1 MIGRFQKNPEIAPQN
16 IIKHL
21 TKQLSSPTNNLC
33 FKYSERKNTIIKH
46 NKSVRDFLGIQFLPT
61 SYHEKLIN
69 YLIAKAPDPGHYLI
83 WIKLSEK
90 HLRGKKYILPSMNV
104 LRRIV
109 MSARNKGLETVSNK
123 IWIQLTDE
131 KIESL
136 DKMLDDNTSPT
147 WNQYTNKRFYK
158 ASSKKVNE
166 ILGSING
173 IRNLG
178 LDLINFDGINESYI
192 KYFAQRGIRMS
203 GGQLRDQSKKSR
215 YVLMVITLN
224 NLLSELTD
232 ISIQMNDEIISEV
245 FLTGES
251 KSNDYFRKNKNT
263 VKSILSAFHF
273 VSGTLLDDKLTG
285 SEKLGIISSKI
296 PEDKMEELNSNSA
309 SLDIP
314 RGTEKLYFASNSYQ
328 KIQKYL
334 PLLIETFKLSSM
346 MKNDPLIK
354 ASDYYL
360 DRKNEGLSG
369 IGQDAPT
376 DFIIKKNWEK
386 IVFDK
391 DGSIK
396 TKPWIVCLAD
406 CMRSSLRRGA
416 IKVEGTKQYKSLDS
430 DLISWKEFK
439 KLKIIENKNLPF
451 TSTAQTVTNSIGKAI
466 HDLSDKEDEWKEND
480 TASID
485 NEGKIHFRRL
495 DKLDVPETA
504 NQLRSILYGSFKER
518 PFSDV
523 LAEADGLTGYTSQ
536 LTKLSSGM
544 PIRSTETKLGCAL
557 YSVLY
562 AAACNIPLTK
572 MSASVGIPLDFL
584 VNLRDEVIRPQ
595 TIQAATA
602 ELVDFYSRLPLAQIL
617 GSGASSSSDGQGVI
631 VEGDPLGSRFNRKLF
646 KKNTRG
652 FIIYTHIL
660 DNYAPFFTQLF
671 PAIPREAPYVADG
684 LLYNG

>member
-1 MIGRFQKNPEIAPQN
+1 MADINNQTCLAYRYNLEVLPADTTRKEIIHFFYLSDEDISFIKQKGRLSPYRIAMAVLIGSYKFIGRFPKNINETPEP
-16 IIKHL
+16 IIKYL
-21 TKQLSSPTNNLC
+21 YKAFNVNYSVYPFIYTTRIPTQV
-33 FKYSERKNTIIKH
+33 EH
-46 NKSVRDFLGIQFLPT
+46 NKVVS
-61 SYHEKLIN
+61 N
-69 YLIAKAPDPGHYLI
+69 YLNIRKFTPSHHADLKKYLVTRVPDPGYYPA
-83 WIKLSEK
+83 WIKLAEDYLRK
-90 HLRGKKYILPSMNV
+90 HYFILPPNKA
-104 LRRIV
+104 LGRIIL
-109 MSARNKGLETVSNK
+109 SARRRGIDSISNK
-123 IWIQLTDE
+123 IWIQLTE
-131 KIESL
+131 EQIENL
-136 DKMLDDNTSPT
+136 DKMLEDNTSPT

-166 ILGSING
+166 ILDSING

-178 LDLINFDGINESYI
+178 LNTINFDGINESYI

-203 GGQLRDQSKKSR
+203 GTQLNDQSDKSR

-224 NLLSELTD
+224 NLLRELID

-251 KSNDYFRKNKNT
+251 KSNDYFRENKNT

-273 VSGTLLDDKLTG
+273 VSGTLLDDELSG
-285 SEKLGIISSKI
+285 SEKLGRISSKI
-296 PEDKMEELNSNSA
+296 PEDKMEELNSKSA
-309 SLDIP
+309 SLNIP

-334 PLLIETFKLSSM
+334 PQLIGTFKLSSM
-346 MKNDPLIK
+346 VKDDPLIR
-354 ASDYYL
+354 ASEYYMN
-360 DRKNEGLSG
+360 RKTEGLSG

-376 DFIIKKNWEK
+376 DFITKRNWEK
-386 IVFDK
+386 VVFDK

-406 CMRSSLRRGA
+406 SMRSSLRRGS
-416 IKVEGTKQYKSLDS
+416 IKVEDTRQYKSLDS

-439 KLKIIENKNLPF
+439 KLEVIENKNLPF
-451 TSTAQTVTNSIGKAI
+451 TSTAQTVTSSIGQAI
-466 HDLSDKEDEWKEND
+466 HDLSDKEDEWKKHD

-504 NQLRSILYGSFKER
+504 DQLRSILYGSFKEK

-523 LAEADGLTGYTSQ
+523 LIEADRLTGYTSQ
-536 LTKLSSGM
+536 LTRLSSGM
-544 PIRSTETKLGCAL
+544 PIKSTETKLGCAL

-572 MSASVGIPLDFL
+572 MSASAGIPLDFL

-595 TIQAATA
+595 TI
-602 ELVDFYSRLPLAQIL
+602 
-617 GSGASSSSDGQGVI
+617 GC
-631 VEGDPLGSRFNRKLF
+631 
-646 KKNTRG
+646 
-652 FIIYTHIL
+652 
-660 DNYAPFFTQLF
+660 NY
-671 PAIPREAPYVADG
+671 R
-684 LLYNG
+684 